1 MLYLSYK
8 TTDLTDFFA
17 LPPTLILP
25 IIFVDINYY
34 INILLLQE
42 MLSKSATYRMSG
54 KEPFVP

>member
-8 TTDLTDFFA
+8 TTNLTGFFT

-34 INILLLQE
+34 TNILLLQE
-42 MLSKSATYRMSG
+42 ILSITYRMSG
-54 KEPFVP
+54 KEPFFP

>member
-8 TTDLTDFFA
+8 TTNFTGFFA
-17 LPPTLILP
+17 LPPTLILS

-34 INILLLQE
+34 TNILLLQE
-42 MLSKSATYRMSG
+42 ILSITYRMSG